1 MVPKAPY
8 KAYYYDTKYR
18 YKESYTNNV
27 KNSVFVPV
35 SDRYVTGWYET
46 HIGGDMNIVRIE
58 TEVRTGRKLFII
70 KDSYGDALA
79 PLFMSSYDEIYIAD
93 LRYMEINALDFIR
106 EHGITDVLFG
116 LSSNTACTSL
126 NKNIERIMK

>member
-1 MVPKAPY
+1 
-8 KAYYYDTKYR
+8 
-18 YKESYTNNV
+18 
-27 KNSVFVPV
+27 
-35 SDRYVTGWYET
+35 
-46 HIGGDMNIVRIE
+46 MNIVRIE
-58 TEVRTGRKLFII
+58 TEVRTNRKLFII